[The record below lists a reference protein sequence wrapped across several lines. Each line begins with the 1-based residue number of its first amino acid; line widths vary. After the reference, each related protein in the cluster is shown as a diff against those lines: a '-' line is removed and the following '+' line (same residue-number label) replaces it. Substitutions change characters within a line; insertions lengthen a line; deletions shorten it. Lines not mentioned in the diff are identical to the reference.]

1 MEGLTSFHQLR
12 CGIQINMFETQAL
25 YQELVKMP
33 SLKSRSMLVS
43 GGPRLLNL
51 VSVKSGNRRVAENSG
66 PSTEGSLWAD
76 LKGLI

>member
-1 MEGLTSFHQLR
+1 MVNYSVGSKSTVFK
-12 CGIQINMFETQAL
+12 TQAL

-43 GGPRLLNL
+43 GGLRPSNL

-66 PSTEGSLWAD
+66 PSSEGSLQAD